1 MTPSHIKLVPRAE
14 PALPAL
20 IVIQPT
26 RVLFCDMCGTWTP
39 HAAAKVKGQRLYVCG
54 CGTEILH
61 FIVAKPTEP
70 QS

>member
-1 MTPSHIKLVPRAE
+1 MTPSHIKLAPRAVS
-14 PALPAL
+14 ALPIPVPAG
-20 IVIQPT
+20 V
-26 RVLFCDMCGTWTP
+26 RVLWCDTCGSWMP